1 MNRELFSINLETIKQ
16 AGLQIDWG
24 GDLILITP
32 NGDGAIIGTQVH
44 ETTVKDFTAPELLSA
59 LGAKLAGDYEDT
71 QKQLGILT
79 CRLDEA
85 RDLAETS
92 AKANLEREKA
102 IAKLA
107 GRVEDLDSQ
116 WADADLPN
124 VAEYVAKIT
133 SLDSVVGR
141 IFKRIDEDES
151 GALELKHRISK
162 LEVFDYTEEM
172 QSVLNDL
179 DFSECRRFSEHV
191 EAVIEDY
198 DFHNIVTGVNEDQD
212 FTDDIRSAVHDF
224 DFSRQIS
231 DAVRAEMDDLDF
243 TDYRSFTRA
252 VENEVSEQVADAVLE
267 SLRCDRAVDI
277 ITDTINS
284 VLDDPSLGVLAKI
297 TGINQDINALEEVIE
312 IYRKDFTAH
321 VENHPVQKQGVITAE
336 EIREAL
342 VGRTLTVTIA

>member
-1 MNRELFSINLETIKQ
+1 MNRELFSINLETIEQ
-16 AGLQIDWG
+16 TGLQIDWS
-24 GDLILITP
+24 GDLILVMP
-32 NGDGAIIGTQVH
+32 NGDEAIIGTQVR

-59 LGAKLAGDYEDT
+59 LGAKLAGDYEET
-71 QKQLGILT
+71 QKQFDILT
-79 CRLDEA
+79 CRLDEV

-92 AKANLEREKA
+92 AKVNLEREKT
-102 IAKLA
+102 IAKLV

-124 VAEYVAKIT
+124 IAEHVAKI
-133 SLDSVVGR
+133 GR
-141 IFKRIDEDES
+141 IFKRIDESENA
-151 GALELKHRISK
+151 ALELKRRISK
-162 LEVFDYTEEM
+162 LEDFDYTEAM
-172 QSVLNDL
+172 QSVLDDL

-198 DFHNIVTGVNEDQD
+198 DFRGIVNNIVEGQD

-267 SLRCDRAVDI
+267 SLRCDRAVDV

-284 VLDDPSLGVLAKI
+284 VLSDPSVGVLEKI

-321 VENHPVQKQGVITAE
+321 VENHLTQKSGVITAE